1 MATIVTPTL
10 ESLVR
15 DSRILLNQPKAENSR
30 FSDAELT
37 KYANQAVK
45 QIFGIVN
52 KMSEGQF
59 DKTTTLN
66 IASGVET
73 VALPSDCF
81 AIKAVYKVQGT
92 VNRRLEYKNS
102 IMLDYDNNSQNSG
115 STTYEP
121 YYYLR
126 VNNLVLRPIPG
137 FSETAGLI
145 LEYTSYPSILQFGGD
160 SVDSGVSPL
169 FEELIT
175 TYIVYKCKLKDD
187 LAGGGNSRQAAVE
200 HMSDLYSNFKDQ
212 LSERSK
218 APQYISPFEP
228 V

>member
-1 MATIVTPTL
+1 MAAIVTPTL

-15 DSRILLNQPKAENSR
+15 DARVLLNQPKAENSR

-45 QIFGIVN
+45 QVFGIVN
-52 KMSEGQF
+52 KVSEGQF

-66 IASGVET
+66 IVNAVET

-81 AIKAVYKVQGT
+81 AIKALYKVQNQ
-92 VNRRLEYKNS
+92 VNRRLEYRSN
-102 IMLDYDNNSQNSG
+102 IMMDYDNSSSNTG

-126 VNNLVLRPIPG
+126 VNNIVLRPIPG
-137 FSETAGLI
+137 FSETASLV
-145 LEYTSYPSILQFGGD
+145 LEYTAYPSILQFGGD
-160 SVDSGVSPL
+160 SLDSGVSPL

-175 TYIVYKCKLKDD
+175 TYIVFKCKLKDD
-187 LAGGGNSRQAAVE
+187 LAGGGNSRQAAKE
-200 HMSDLYSNFKDQ
+200 HLSDLYNNFKDQ

-218 APQYISPFEP
+218 APQYITVFEP
-228 V
+228 L

>member
-1 MATIVTPTL
+1 MAVLVTPTL

-52 KMSEGQF
+52 KMGEGQF
-59 DKTTTLN
+59 DKTTTLS
-66 IASGVET
+66 IVSGVET
-73 VALPSDCF
+73 VALPTDCF
-81 AIKAVYKVQGT
+81 SIKVLYKVQGT

-102 IMLDYDNNSQNSG
+102 MLLDYDNNSQNSG

-126 VNNLVLRPIPG
+126 VNNIVLRPIPG
-137 FSETAGLI
+137 FSETSGLI
-145 LEYTSYPSILQFGGD
+145 LEYTAYPSILQFGGD
-160 SVDSGVSPL
+160 SLDSGVSPL

-175 TYIVYKCKLKDD
+175 TYVVYKCKLKDD
-187 LAGGGNSRQAAVE
+187 LSGGGNSRQAAVE
-200 HMSDLYSNFKDQ
+200 HMSDLYNNFKDQ

-218 APQYISPFEP
+218 APQYVSPFEP